1 MSEPNEKQ
9 IEDAVRDITDA
20 FGYFS
25 PGFMH
30 GESGRTYNDR
40 KMSVQTFRKDDGPQG
55 YSVLV
60 IAPDESRQIVYLRKP
75 GAKTPEVHR
84 PGLWTDYLSELRA
97 EALSV
102 PERKR
107 RWDLTRQTAQ
117 GSDHGPIDDSAIF
130 GKYDSPPPDDAG
142 PERLAPE
149 GPLELLTTSPE
160 CHFYSRARDSEPTE
174 ETQ

>member
-1 MSEPNEKQ
+1 MSQSEQKR
-9 IEDAVRDITDA
+9 IEEAAADITGA

-25 PGFMH
+25 PGHMR

-40 KMSVQTFRKDDGPQG
+40 KMSVQTFRKDDGPHG

-60 IAPDESRQIVYLRKP
+60 IAPDESRHIVYLRKP

-107 RWDLTRQTAQ
+107 DWESAERPESTEKDML
-117 GSDHGPIDDSAIF
+117 PIDDSSIF
-130 GKYDSPPPDDAG
+130 GRY
-142 PERLAPE
+142 E
-149 GPLELLTTSPE
+149 
-160 CHFYSRARDSEPTE
+160 
-174 ETQ
+174 